1 MRDVAQRAGV
11 SISTVSHVVNNS
23 RTVGEGSRY
32 RVLQAMDELS
42 YKPNTLARS
51 LRRRQSNSIGLIV
64 PDSANPFF
72 AEVARGIEDTSFDQ
86 NYSVILCNSD
96 GDLDKQAIYTN
107 LLIERQVAGILFVA
121 AGVSTEL
128 VDDLSRRRVPLVVID
143 REVPGVEVDTVLTN
157 HYQGGFLATQ
167 HLIDLGHR
175 RIACISAGSEL
186 SPSAERVTGYR
197 DALKTNGIVFDKSL
211 VVLGDFQYESGYHAA
226 HQLLQRESPP
236 TAIFAINDLMAV
248 GCISAVTER
257 GSRVPEQISV
267 VGFDDVRLASF
278 SNPPLTTIA
287 QPKREI
293 GELATEILFARI
305 HDLDAPPR
313 FERLETTL
321 IVRRSTTECMNS
333 EWRRPDE
340 DKSYRCG
347 W

>member
-23 RTVGEGSRY
+23 RAVSEGARY
-32 RVLQAMDELS
+32 RVLQAMDELG
-42 YKPNTLARS
+42 YKPNALARS
-51 LRRRQSNSIGLIV
+51 LRRRQTNSIGLIV
-64 PDSANPFF
+64 PDSTNPFF
-72 AEVARGIEDTSFDQ
+72 AEVARGIEDASFDQ

-96 GDLDKQAIYTN
+96 GDLDKQAIYTD
-107 LLIERQVAGILFVA
+107 LLIGRQVAGILFVA

-128 VDDLSRRRVPLVVID
+128 VEDLHRRRVPLVVID
-143 REVPGVEVDTVLTN
+143 REVPGVAVDTVLTN

-197 DALKTNGIVFDKSL
+197 DALKANGIAFDKSL
-211 VVLGDFQYESGYHAA
+211 VVRGDFQYESGYHAT
-226 HQLLQRESPP
+226 HKLLQRNSPP
-236 TAIFAINDLMAV
+236 TAVFAINDLMAV
-248 GCISAVTER
+248 GCIRAVTER
-257 GSRVPEQISV
+257 GSHVPEQISV

-321 IVRRSTTECMNS
+321 IVRRSTTKCKKAD
-333 EWRRPDE
+333 WRREDD

>member
-1 MRDVAQRAGV
+1 MRDVAKRAGV

-23 RTVGEGSRY
+23 RPVSNSARQ
-32 RVLQAMDELS
+32 RVIQAMDELG
-42 YKPNTLARS
+42 YKPNALARS
-51 LRRRQSNSIGLIV
+51 LRQQKTNSIGLIV

-96 GDLDKQAIYTN
+96 GNLDKQAIYTN

-128 VDDLSRRRVPLVVID
+128 VDDLHRRRVPLVIID
-143 REVPGVEVDTVLTN
+143 REIPNVSVDTVLTN

-167 HLIDLGHR
+167 HLIDLGHL

-197 DALKTNGIVFDKSL
+197 DALETSGITFDQSL
-211 VVLGDFQYESGYHAA
+211 VVRGDFQYESGYHAA
-226 HQLLQRESPP
+226 HKLLQKEAPP
-236 TAIFAINDLMAV
+236 TAVFASNDLMAV
-248 GCISAVTER
+248 GCISAITES
-257 GSRVPEQISV
+257 GMRVPDQISV
-267 VGFDDVRLASF
+267 VGFDDVKLASF

-293 GELATEILFARI
+293 GELATEILLARI
-305 HDLDAPPR
+305 QDLDAPQR
-313 FERLETTL
+313 FERLETSL
-321 IVRRSTTECMNS
+321 IVRRSTCKLKRN
-333 EWRRPDE
+333 
-340 DKSYRCG
+340 
-347 W
+347 